1 MRPRWPCL
9 PRRPA
14 DGRGPRAAAT
24 VTDRTHR
31 ASVVARIECYTQRAS
46 VKALS
51 QRDQA
56 SLVPGPQSRRV
67 AQVVMRRNLAPTRL
81 PVDVMNPPLRRVV
94 HERNLAAS
102 TASSPTAPSP
112 TTATVLPGPAS
123 AATAPNQPVHAGRRH
138 ANDRARV
145 VGSPER
151 TDHELAPSYR
161 LYLGALPHLH
171 GGPAPVRR
179 FLPEL
184 IDLIWTRRIDPG
196 KVFDLEL
203 PLDEVAAGY
212 EAMDQRRAIK
222 VLLHP

>member
-161 LYLGALPHLH
+161 LYLGALRISTE
-171 GGPAPVRR
+171 GPPRCAVSCPS
-179 FLPEL
+179 
-184 IDLIWTRRIDPG
+184 
-196 KVFDLEL
+196 
-203 PLDEVAAGY
+203 
-212 EAMDQRRAIK
+212 
-222 VLLHP
+222 